1 MTAKDKGQPSRS
13 SSVQVRVVV
22 NDENDN
28 SPVFYPRVYFVT
40 LPNVVRRN
48 GPALVDVEA
57 SDADAG
63 ENAKIKFSIEN
74 QEEFSGARI
83 DEESGQVFLE
93 RAVPADKVLRISA
106 TDAGGRRSRYEPAL
120 MSMLYL
126 LEKRTNVNK
135 KHSLARLALDR
146 EVPNSNP
153 AASNFFAESLSAV
166 VIIIEWK
173 IIVSHLFSSLEFK
186 YA

>member
-120 MSMLYL
+120 MSLLYL
-126 LEKRTNVNK
+126 LEKRIRQMLIRNIRWRWTCC
-135 KHSLARLALDR
+135 
-146 EVPNSNP
+146 
-153 AASNFFAESLSAV
+153 
-166 VIIIEWK
+166 
-173 IIVSHLFSSLEFK
+173 
-186 YA
+186 